1 MAFFLAIA
9 RCCIKALR
17 LTFQEDESIFSFGC
31 GMRRNRQVVRR
42 PPLCFRLA
50 GIPFAFHPLGLVYYT
65 VIFIRRLL
73 VLLSYLDCVA
83 GTWSQLPKLFVV
95 ASDRLLPL
103 ESHLYDMCL
112 PDATERR
119 VHRIQT
125 SLDDLR
131 AEWAADAA
139 RINQELSARGLGRVG

>member
-1 MAFFLAIA
+1 
-9 RCCIKALR
+9 
-17 LTFQEDESIFSFGC
+17 
-31 GMRRNRQVVRR
+31 V
-42 PPLCFRLA
+42 
-50 GIPFAFHPLGLVYYT
+50 VYYK

-83 GTWSQLPKLFVV
+83 GTWSQLPKLLVA
-95 ASDRLLPL
+95 ASDRLLPW
-103 ESHLYDMCL
+103 EDRLYDICL
-112 PDATERR
+112 PNASERR

-139 RINQELSARGLGRVG
+139 RLNPELSARG